1 MACAIV
7 QNLDSQALSEIPW
20 IYYVLDLELILGT
33 ALTHLEIYYYGDSVD
48 DKEVKST
55 LWYLADDLC

>member
-55 LWYLADDLC
+55 L